1 VGTIGAMD
9 AYQFPDAKGFT
20 SMTRYLAGIDE
31 ELRQEIRDQ
40 VLSCTREDIQ
50 TFASALDKVMDK
62 EMISILGSE
71 AKIEQ
76 AQKDGVELENVFPVL

>member
-1 VGTIGAMD
+1 
-9 AYQFPDAKGFT
+9 
-20 SMTRYLAGIDE
+20 
-31 ELRQEIRDQ
+31 
-40 VLSCTREDIQ
+40 
-50 TFASALDKVMDK
+50 MDK